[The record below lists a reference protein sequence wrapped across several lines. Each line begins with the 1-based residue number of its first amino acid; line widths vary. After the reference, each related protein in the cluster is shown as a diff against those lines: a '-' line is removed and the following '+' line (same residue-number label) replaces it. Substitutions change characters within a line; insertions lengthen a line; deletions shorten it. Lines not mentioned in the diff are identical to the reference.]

1 MATSSGHTC
10 SIAKDF
16 MEEMFENSSS
26 LKHLILL
33 KPIKA
38 LMFLNWI
45 LTKFLFLCQSE
56 IQDDMV
62 SIVGHC
68 FNKGH
73 ASKLQ
78 RRIAS
83 VV

>member
-1 MATSSGHTC
+1 MVTSSGH
-10 SIAKDF
+10 SIHVAKDF

-26 LKHLILL
+26 LKSLIHL
-33 KPIKA
+33 
-38 LMFLNWI
+38 FLDWI
-45 LTKFLFLCQSE
+45 LTKFLFLCLSE

-78 RRIAS
+78 RSTAS

>member
-1 MATSSGHTC
+1 MVTSSGHG
-10 SIAKDF
+10 IHVAKDF

-26 LKHLILL
+26 LKSLIHL
-33 KPIKA
+33 
-38 LMFLNWI
+38 FLDWI
-45 LTKFLFLCQSE
+45 LTKFLFLCLSE

-62 SIVGHC
+62 SIIGHC

-78 RRIAS
+78 RSTAS